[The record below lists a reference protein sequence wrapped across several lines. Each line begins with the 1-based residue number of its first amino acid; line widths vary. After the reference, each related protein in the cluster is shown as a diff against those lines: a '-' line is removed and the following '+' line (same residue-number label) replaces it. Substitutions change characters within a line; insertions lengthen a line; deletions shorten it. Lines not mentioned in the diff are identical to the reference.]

1 VLTRADLL
9 LLLVSAIWGTTF
21 ALLRESLRV
30 IHPGELMAIRFTIAA
45 IVLGAIFWRRIWPV
59 KRRWLIDGLWLGLWV
74 AIAYLTQVIG
84 LATIT
89 SARSAFITS
98 TYIFFTPFLAAAMGA
113 GKPGLGDL
121 VGVALAFGG
130 ILLFNADAGFA
141 LGPGELWTLGCAVS
155 FGIQIVITNIVA
167 KRSDAVALSWMQI
180 VVCAAFAWVF
190 VAGRGGFRAPVERI
204 PWGVLI
210 YLGVMA
216 TALVIV
222 IQTWALA
229 RTTPVKAAL
238 LFATEPIFASIFAV
252 SFFGERMS
260 GREVLGG
267 GLIIL
272 GVLVTEFWKPLGA
285 WLGGR
290 RGGPATS

>member
-9 LLLVSAIWGTTF
+9 LLLVSAVWGTTF
-21 ALLRESLRV
+21 ALLRESLEV
-30 IHPGELMAIRFTIAA
+30 IHPGELMAIRFSIAA
-45 IVLGAIFWRRIWPV
+45 VVLGAIFWRRIWPV
-59 KRRWLIDGLWLGLWV
+59 RRRWLIDGLWLGVWV
-74 AIAYLTQVIG
+74 AIAYLTQVLG
-84 LATIT
+84 LATI
-89 SARSAFITS
+89 SSSRSAFITS
-98 TYIFFTPFLAAAMGA
+98 TYIFFTPFLAMAIGA

-130 ILLFNADAGFA
+130 ISLFNADAGFA
-141 LGPGELWTLGCAVS
+141 LGPGELWTLGCALS
-155 FGIQIVITNIVA
+155 FGVQIVITNVLA
-167 KRSDAVALSWMQI
+167 KRNDAVALSWMQI
-180 VVCAAFAWVF
+180 AVCAASAWVF
-190 VAGRGGFRAPVERI
+190 VGGRGGFHAPLRHI

-252 SFFGERMS
+252 SFYGEKMS
-260 GREVLGG
+260 TKEVGG
-267 GLIIL
+267 GALIML
-272 GVLVTEFWKPLGA
+272 GVVVTEFWKPLTA
-285 WLGGR
+285 RLR
-290 RGGPATS
+290 ARGGGAAPG

>member
-1 VLTRADLL
+1 MLSRADLL

-30 IHPGELMAIRFTIAA
+30 IHPAELMAIRFSIAA
-45 IVLGAIFWRRIWPV
+45 VVLGAIFWRRIWPV
-59 KRRWLIDGLWLGLWV
+59 RRRWLIDGAWLGLWV

-84 LATIT
+84 LATI
-89 SARSAFITS
+89 SSSRSAFITS
-98 TYIFFTPFLAAAMGA
+98 TYIFFTPFLAMAMGA
-113 GKPGLGDL
+113 GKPGPGEL
-121 VGVALAFGG
+121 VGVALALGG
-130 ILLFNADAGFA
+130 IFLFNSSAGFA
-141 LGPGELWTLGCAVS
+141 LGPGELWTLGCALS
-155 FGIQIVITNIVA
+155 FGIQIVVTNIVA
-167 KRSDAVALSWMQI
+167 KRNDAVALSWMQI
-180 VVCAAFAWVF
+180 VVCAVFAWTF
-190 VAGRGGFRAPVERI
+190 VVGRGGFHAPLARV

-222 IQTWALA
+222 IQTWAMA

-252 SFFGERMS
+252 SFFGEKMS

-267 GLIIL
+267 ALIIL
-272 GVLVTEFWKPLGA
+272 GVIVTEFWRPLVA
-285 WLGGR
+285 RLTHGR
-290 RGGPATS
+290 AGRASS

>member
-1 VLTRADLL
+1 MLTRADLV

-30 IHPGELMAIRFTIAA
+30 IHPAELMAIRFSIAA
-45 IVLGAIFWRRIWPV
+45 VVLGAIFWRRIWPV
-59 KRRWLIDGLWLGLWV
+59 KRRWLIDGAWLGIWV
-74 AIAYLTQVIG
+74 AIAYLAQVIG
-84 LATIT
+84 LATI
-89 SARSAFITS
+89 SSSRSAFITS
-98 TYIFFTPFLAAAMGA
+98 TYIFFTPFLAMAMGA
-113 GKPGLGDL
+113 GKPGLGEL

-141 LGPGELWTLGCAVS
+141 LGPGELWTLGCALA

-167 KRSDAVALSWMQI
+167 KRSNAVALSWMQI
-180 VVCAAFAWVF
+180 VVCAVFAWTF
-190 VAGRGGFRAPVERI
+190 VGGRGGFHAPLARV

-252 SFFGERMS
+252 SFYGEKMS
-260 GREVLGG
+260 GKEVWGG
-267 GLIIL
+267 ALIIL
-272 GVLVTEFWKPLGA
+272 GVIVTEVWRPVMARFGA
-285 WLGGR
+285 R
-290 RGGPATS
+290 RQ

>member
-30 IHPGELMAIRFTIAA
+30 IHPGELMAIRFSIAA

-59 KRRWLIDGLWLGLWV
+59 RRRWLIDGAWLGLWV
-74 AIAYLTQVIG
+74 AIAYLTQVLG

-89 SARSAFITS
+89 SSRSAFITS

-121 VGVALAFGG
+121 LGVALAFGG

-141 LGPGELWTLGCAVS
+141 LGPGELWTLGCALT

-180 VVCAAFAWVF
+180 VVCAAFAWIF
-190 VAGRGGFRAPVERI
+190 VGARGGFQAPLERV

-252 SFFGERMS
+252 SFFGEAMS

-267 GLIIL
+267 ALIIL
-272 GVLVTEFWKPLGA
+272 GVLVTEFWKPLKARLGA
-285 WLGGR
+285 TPVTKR
-290 RGGPATS
+290 

>member
-1 VLTRADLL
+1 MLTRADLL

-98 TYIFFTPFLAAAMGA
+98 TYIFFTPFLAMAFGA
-113 GKPGLGDL
+113 GKPGLGEL
-121 VGVALAFGG
+121 LGVALAFGG

-190 VAGRGGFRAPVERI
+190 VAGRGGFQAPLETI

-216 TALVIV
+216 TPLVIV

-252 SFFGERMS
+252 SFFGEKMS

-267 GLIIL
+267 ALIIL
-272 GVLVTEFWKPLGA
+272 GVLVTEFWKPLRA
-285 WLGGR
+285 RL
-290 RGGPATS
+290 AL

>member
-1 VLTRADLL
+1 MLTRADLL

-59 KRRWLIDGLWLGLWV
+59 KRRWLIDGAWLGLWV

-98 TYIFFTPFLAAAMGA
+98 TYIFFTPFLAMAFGAA
-113 GKPGLGDL
+113 KPGLGDL

-130 ILLFNADAGFA
+130 ILLFNVDAGFA

-180 VVCAAFAWVF
+180 VVCAVCAWVF
-190 VAGRGGFRAPVERI
+190 VEGRGGFQAPLERI

-252 SFFGERMS
+252 SFFGESMS

-267 GLIIL
+267 SLIIL
-272 GVLVTEFWKPLGA
+272 GVLVTEFWKPLRA
-285 WLGGR
+285 RL
-290 RGGPATS
+290 AL